1 MLRKLLKYDLRAT
14 LNFFLWLFYGLAI
27 LFAILTR
34 ICFSRA
40 DILIVQILAQIFN
53 GATISM
59 IANILINN
67 LMRIWVY
74 FKQNLYG
81 DEGYL
86 MQTLPVSRRDLLK
99 SKYLTGIFSMCVSV
113 LVIIATLLIA
123 YLTPES
129 FEAIRGIFGDN
140 ATILTVVLLVVLILL
155 ELVAMLAAGLMGII
169 LGHQKLNNRTA
180 WSVLFGFVCY
190 LGMQQVVGIGIA
202 ILALINPAIGE
213 ALLSNSLPEF
223 EILEPMLVVAA
234 IIYVVDIIGGYF
246 LARKWFR
253 KVDLD

>member
-27 LFAILTR
+27 LFAILTK

-86 MQTLPVSRRDLLK
+86 MQTLPVLRRDLLK

-129 FEAIRGIFGDN
+129 FEMVRGILGEGTPIS
-140 ATILTVVLLVVLILL
+140 TIIMLAILILL
-155 ELVAMLAAGLMGII
+155 ELIAMLVAGMMGII
-169 LGHQKLNNRTA
+169 LGYQKLNNRTA

-190 LGMQQVVGIGIA
+190 LGMQQVVGIGLA
-202 ILALINPAIGE
+202 ILALINPTIGE
-213 ALLSNSLPEF
+213 ALLSNALPSF
-223 EILEPMLVVAA
+223 KILEPMLIMAT